1 MHNMKQ
7 TSWNTSKGIDSYY
20 VLAPSCKWAI
30 SLHMTNGKS
39 QKMVDFSMTIVW
51 SRVSMIENLQK
62 GMFFWN
68 LDFLSMVS
76 TNSEIKLAWSQF
88 LSKFC
93 QRSSFITPLQALIGA
108 LHENRTLRHLDLAEN
123 RVGFKVA
130 EAGPAPFSGPSGET
144 LCERWQCKVG
154 IEF

>member
-1 MHNMKQ
+1 
-7 TSWNTSKGIDSYY
+7 
-20 VLAPSCKWAI
+20 
-30 SLHMTNGKS
+30 
-39 QKMVDFSMTIVW
+39 
-51 SRVSMIENLQK
+51 
-62 GMFFWN
+62 
-68 LDFLSMVS
+68 MVS
-76 TNSEIKLAWSQF
+76 TNSEIKLIDPN
-88 LSKFC
+88 FC